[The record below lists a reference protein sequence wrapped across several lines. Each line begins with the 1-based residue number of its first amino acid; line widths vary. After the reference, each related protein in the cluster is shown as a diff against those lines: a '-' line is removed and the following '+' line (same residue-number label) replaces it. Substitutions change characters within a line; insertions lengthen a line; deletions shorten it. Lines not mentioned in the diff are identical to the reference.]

1 MAQVPQPLDDRRRTF
16 GGRRFSLFSLETNTY
31 CVPVDEAEEE
41 RCDELHKVIRQVCG
55 NHIVLVPP
63 GQFPPPGVDEP
74 LVLDCGFGNGAW
86 IDDLLGVREYED
98 CKVVGVD
105 IYLGSRDDDEDDDD
119 DDDEEENDGLQEF
132 EKKRWNLNAP
142 FRTDTSTSRLRREQ
156 FDLINSRFLAEGI
169 STNRWSSYVRELK
182 ELLKPGGWLQMVE
195 LELVFQSDNGRLAPR
210 PSEPLFVWSEW
221 YRHTMEQCG
230 KNPRI
235 GRSLGQLLRT
245 EGFDNVLSGSRR
257 LEIGTWNSGEHWIDG
272 MRYLTGKVD
281 VALGPGLPDTG
292 VRANMS
298 KTIETLLLWPCA
310 GALAGQRPPMS
321 TDQYRAMVRGAQ
333 IQLQDE
339 SLRLYCQVYVAS
351 VDAAVLSLT
360 MQQVHCIR
368 TQAAG

>member
-41 RCDELHKVIRQVCG
+41 RCDELHKIIRQICG

-169 STNRWSSYVRELK
+169 STDRWSSYVRELK

-221 YRHTMEQCG
+221 YRHTMEQCN

-257 LEIGTWNSGEHWIDG
+257 LEIGMWNSG
-272 MRYLTGKVD
+272 
-281 VALGPGLPDTG
+281 PGFPDTG

-310 GALAGQRPPMS
+310 GALAGHRAPMNP
-321 TDQYRAMVRGAQ
+321 DQYRAMVRGAQ

-339 SLRLYCQVYVAS
+339 SLRLYCQVYVAP

-360 MQQVHCIR
+360 MQQVYCIR